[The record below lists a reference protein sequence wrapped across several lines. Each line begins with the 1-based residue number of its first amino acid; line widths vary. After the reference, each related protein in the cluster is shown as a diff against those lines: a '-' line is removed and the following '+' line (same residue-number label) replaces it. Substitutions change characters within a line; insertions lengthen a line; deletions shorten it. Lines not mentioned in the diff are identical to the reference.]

1 MDAVSAIQMLSKIR
15 PCKTGETANGSLSC
29 LKIEVVNDFLQKQ
42 RPAKSTQH
50 SPLICLDN
58 LEQSG

>member
-1 MDAVSAIQMLSKIR
+1 MPLVPAKGYLKEGHAKQERLLVIA
-15 PCKTGETANGSLSC
+15 SLV

-58 LEQSG
+58 LE